1 MSAGITDH
9 LSTNASPPRSS
20 STKTNK
26 FVRMMQVVTMGKC
39 TGRRDASLRGI
50 KPPNCFPSFLWNP
63 NQIERQVYGSFYCT
77 TPSRQLQSV
86 VGRQVANA
94 SNFAASHE

>member
-9 LSTNASPPRSS
+9 LSTNPSPPLSS

-26 FVRMMQVVTMGKC
+26 FVRMMPVVTMGKC

-50 KPPNCFPSFLWNP
+50 KPPTLFPSFVRNP
-63 NQIERQVYGSFYCT
+63 NQIERQGDASFHCT
-77 TPSRQLQSV
+77 APSRQLQSV
-86 VGRQVANA
+86 VGRKVVSA
-94 SNFAASHE
+94 FGLAAFKE